1 MEKTDVIH
9 PNRETRRAVQ
19 LVQEIVHCNCA
30 TDCSCFR
37 SLRELCELA
46 EQEAARGSGGSRA
59 FELQERQ
66 RQEQELKD
74 AL

>member
-1 MEKTDVIH
+1 MEKTNVVY
-9 PNRETRRAVQ
+9 PNRETRRAML
-19 LVQEIVHCNCA
+19 LVQEAIHCNC
-30 TDCSCFR
+30 TGDCSCFR